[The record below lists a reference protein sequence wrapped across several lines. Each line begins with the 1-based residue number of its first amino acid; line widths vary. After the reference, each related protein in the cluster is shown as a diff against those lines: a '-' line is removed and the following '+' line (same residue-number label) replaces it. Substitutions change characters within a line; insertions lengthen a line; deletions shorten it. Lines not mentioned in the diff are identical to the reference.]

1 MVRLAFAVR
10 PPAEVT
16 AVVAAAARPVVE
28 GVAWTPAE
36 RWIVKLRPLGHV
48 PDDLREPLV
57 HAVEAELAGAP
68 PIRVSL
74 GSSVRRLGQQL
85 CAPVD
90 GLDDL
95 AGAVF
100 DATEALVPVTHPQPI
115 RAELVLANGRI
126 PRHLQV
132 DLRADWAVHE
142 IQLIA
147 DRSSPRGPRLDDV
160 GTIALTG

>member
-1 MVRLAFAVR
+1 VVRLAFAVR

-16 AVVAAAARPVVE
+16 AVVVGVPRPLVDGVV
-28 GVAWTPAE
+28 WTPPQ

-57 HAVEAELAGAP
+57 DAVDAELAGAP
-68 PIRVSL
+68 PVRVSL

-85 CAPVD
+85 CAPIE

-100 DATEALVPVTHPQPI
+100 DATEALVPVTHPQPF
-115 RAELVLANGRI
+115 RADLVLATGRI
-126 PRHLQV
+126 PRDLGV
-132 DLRADWAVHE
+132 DLQAVWTVRE
-142 IQLIA
+142 IRLIA
-147 DRSSPRGPRLDDV
+147 DRSSPRGARLDDV

>member
-1 MVRLAFAVR
+1 VVRLAFAVR

-16 AVVAAAARPVVE
+16 AVVAGVARPVVE
-28 GVAWTPAE
+28 GVAWTPAQ

-48 PDDLREPLV
+48 SDELREPLV
-57 HAVEAELAGAP
+57 HAVEDELEGAP
-68 PIRVSL
+68 PVLVSL

-100 DATEALVPVTHPQPI
+100 DATEALVPVTHPQPF
-115 RAELVLANGRI
+115 RAELVLATGRI

-132 DLRADWAVHE
+132 DLHGDWTVRE
-142 IQLIA
+142 IRLIA

>member
-1 MVRLAFAVR
+1 MRLAFAVR

-16 AVVAAAARPVVE
+16 AVVAAAARPVVD
-28 GVAWTPAE
+28 GVAWTPAQ

-48 PDDLREPLV
+48 SDDLHEQLIR
-57 HAVEAELAGAP
+57 AVDAELEGAAP
-68 PIRVSL
+68 VRVSL

-95 AGAVF
+95 AAAVF
-100 DATEALVPVTHPQPI
+100 DATEALVPVTHPQPF
-115 RAELVLANGRI
+115 RAELVLAAGRI
-126 PRHLQV
+126 PRGLEV
-132 DLRADWAVHE
+132 DLHAEWTVRE
-142 IQLIA
+142 ITLIA

-160 GTIALTG
+160 GTIVLAG